1 MPPIVNMGS
10 GGSMSIRKQ
19 ILTFVLCAGVAFTL
33 PLAGAAAAKTKDG
46 CKAITTAQV
55 NAAFADIAGG
65 EAPDGTPTKYKG
77 YTSCSWTFPGGAIVF
92 IGLDKVSKVSKQ
104 DFKERSKASDV
115 EKVPGLKKSFFAPV
129 EQSGTGGTI
138 TFIDGTTFVNLQYFT
153 TGAAGDINDVKDA
166 LTGLAKKAAKKL

>member
-1 MPPIVNMGS
+1 
-10 GGSMSIRKQ
+10 MSIRHRT
-19 ILTFVLCAGVAFTL
+19 LTFVLCAGVALML
-33 PLAGAAAAKTKDG
+33 PLAGSAAAKTKNG
-46 CKAITTAQV
+46 CKALTTAQV

-65 EAPDGTPTKYKG
+65 EAPDGTPTEFKG

-92 IGLDKVSKVSKQ
+92 IGVDKVSKVSKQ
-104 DFKERSKASDV
+104 DFKERSKAPGV
-115 EKVPGLKKSFFAPV
+115 EKVKGLKKSFFAPV

-153 TGAAGDINDVKDA
+153 TGAVGDIGAVKDA